1 VLGRAFGF
9 LLAVCLFGVFT
20 VKGGYPDVLCI
31 HYQEGVVHVEKEHP
45 ELPGDENEL
54 HVKLLPDASLKVCK
68 LTPDEFADSR
78 SFFDVI
84 VFRHR
89 GAILP
94 SPKIP
99 PPGKEHSL
107 IKTVRLII

>member
-68 LTPDEFADSR
+68 LTP
-78 SFFDVI
+78 
-84 VFRHR
+84 
-89 GAILP
+89 
-94 SPKIP
+94 KIP

>member
-1 VLGRAFGF
+1 MLGF

-45 ELPGDENEL
+45 ELPGDEKEL

-68 LTPDEFADSR
+68 LTIDEFADTR
-78 SFFDVI
+78 SSFDVTT
-84 VFRHR
+84 FKRW
-89 GAILP
+89 ATILP
-94 SPKIP
+94 PPRTP
-99 PPGKEHSL
+99 PPGSEHSL